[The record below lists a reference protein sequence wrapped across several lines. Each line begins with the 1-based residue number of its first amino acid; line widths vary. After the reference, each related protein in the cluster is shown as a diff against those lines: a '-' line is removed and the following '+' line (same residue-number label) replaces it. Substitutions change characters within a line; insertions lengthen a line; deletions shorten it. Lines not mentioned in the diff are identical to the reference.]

1 MRSSIL
7 LASSVVT
14 VLGCGHL
21 EAVLKQPARP
31 PVPVVARAAPPPT
44 GPLRPELSADEE
56 QKFLDEARLKIA
68 EVERLLR
75 DLEGRQMNPPQ
86 LEALTASK
94 TFLDQARTALGQRDY
109 QRAVNL
115 AGKARALGDDLAA
128 TTR

>member
-1 MRSSIL
+1 
-7 LASSVVT
+7 
-14 VLGCGHL
+14 
-21 EAVLKQPARP
+21 
-31 PVPVVARAAPPPT
+31 
-44 GPLRPELSADEE
+44 
-56 QKFLDEARLKIA
+56 
-68 EVERLLR
+68 
-75 DLEGRQMNPPQ
+75 MNPPQ